1 MRTLTIFSR
10 LIQIRKQ
17 SRQIDFNFTM
27 TRLAKSIS
35 EPSNNYGPSLV
46 QLPFRFKNTSF
57 IYQTI
62 VLRLVLSTLATK
74 KEEDKEQV

>member
-1 MRTLTIFSR
+1 
-10 LIQIRKQ
+10 
-17 SRQIDFNFTM
+17 M

-74 KEEDKEQV
+74 KEEDKEQA